1 MLMTHLDPLIKCRV
15 IFCGMMFDQHFTNHH
30 LIKASNAKT
39 IFFVKGSPTPSAS
52 TTPPVSLEKTSNLG
66 SQFRRRFYEVQSDLQ
81 LFPGRSF
88 APTVVTKSTQ
98 HTWALHLRRSKTWL
112 RRSSVHWRVRWTRT
126 ASFLFFWRPRF
137 RGFVTSRKPP
147 ETKLSSNSRRSRF
160 QSEILLSHASLWCH
174 TWKEVWIVKRYID
187 RYQLKYYTALVEC
200 PCSTL
205 FYPCPDASNILD
217 PWDKISNLLNATL
230 VNRAIVSYFV
240 FWRLSN
246 IALNF

>member
-1 MLMTHLDPLIKCRV
+1 VFHLSSNFYQLILIINPLQSLLQGQVLTVTSNYLMLMTHLDPLIKCRV
-15 IFCGMMFDQHFTNHH
+15 IFCGMMLDQHFTNHH

-39 IFFVKGSPTPSAS
+39 IFSVQGSPTPSAS

-126 ASFLFFWRPRF
+126 ASFLFFWALVVLYFIHAQMLPIF
-137 RGFVTSRKPP
+137 WTH
-147 ETKLSSNSRRSRF
+147 ETKF
-160 QSEILLSHASLWCH
+160 QI
-174 TWKEVWIVKRYID
+174 
-187 RYQLKYYTALVEC
+187 
-200 PCSTL
+200 
-205 FYPCPDASNILD
+205 F
-217 PWDKISNLLNATL
+217 
-230 VNRAIVSYFV
+230 
-240 FWRLSN
+240 
-246 IALNF
+246 